1 MSANEYDIV
10 VIGAGMAGASV
21 AAHLASDRRV
31 LVLEREGQ
39 PGYHSTGRSA
49 ALFSAIYGSEP
60 VRALSR
66 ASHEFLFA
74 PPSGFAEA
82 PLVRARPAMHI
93 ASAEQVERLAKFAAL
108 PDVAP
113 VSRTIGRDEA
123 LKLCPMLKP
132 ENVELAV
139 VELEAADVD
148 VHGLHQAYLRLLR
161 ERGGALLTDRDVEA
175 LCREGGRWRV
185 TAGGEEFTAP
195 ILINAAGAWADKIA
209 EQAGVATIG
218 LQPMRRTAILVEP
231 PPGADIDDWPMVID
245 GDEQFYFKPDA
256 GLLLLSPADETPMGP
271 CDVQP
276 DEWDVAVAVDRVE
289 TATTLKVTR
298 VKHRWAGLR
307 SFVTDRTPV
316 AGFDPDAPG
325 FFWLAGQGGYGIQT
339 APALSRVAAALA
351 LGQPVPADITAHGVN
366 VADLSPARLRPLADA
381 PREARG

>member
-1 MSANEYDIV
+1 MSAGEYDIL
-10 VIGAGMAGASV
+10 VIGAGMAGASA
-21 AAHLASDRRV
+21 AAHLALNRRV

-66 ASHEFLFA
+66 ASHDFFHA
-74 PPSGFAEA
+74 PPPGFAEA
-82 PLVRARPAMHI
+82 PLVRSRAAMHI
-93 ASAEQVERLAKFAAL
+93 ATAEQAERLARYAAL
-108 PDVAP
+108 PDVAQ
-113 VSRTIGRDEA
+113 VSRKLSRDEA
-123 LKLCPMLKP
+123 LTLCPILRADQ
-132 ENVELAV
+132 LHSAL

-148 VHGLHQAYLRLLR
+148 VHGLHQGYLRLLR
-161 ERGGALLTDRDVEA
+161 ERGGTLLTDRAVES
-175 LCREGGRWRV
+175 LSHEGGRWLLR
-185 TAGGEEFTAP
+185 AGGEEFAAP
-195 ILINAAGAWADKIA
+195 VVINAAGAWADEIA
-209 EQAGVATIG
+209 GFAGVASIG

-245 GDEQFYFKPDA
+245 ADKSFYFKPDA
-256 GLLLLSPADETPMGP
+256 GLILLSPADETPMDP

-289 TATTLKVTR
+289 TATTLKITR

-307 SFVTDRTPV
+307 SFVADRAPV
-316 AGFDPDAPG
+316 AGFDADAPG

-351 LGQPVPADITAHGVN
+351 LNQPIPAEIAAHGVN
-366 VADLSPARLRPLADA
+366 TADLAPARLRPLADA